1 MCTYYI
7 STLKTFVGSNQLD
20 KRLLHLSCE
29 KGEEC
34 CARVLLEHGADPDP
48 QDAWFQTP
56 LMYSV
61 CTERDNM
68 VRLMLE
74 QPVDLNLTDK

>member
-1 MCTYYI
+1 MVYI
-7 STLKTFVGSNQLD
+7 GSNQLN
-20 KRLLHLSCE
+20 KRLLHLACE
-29 KGEEC
+29 KGEES
-34 CARVLLEHGADPDP
+34 CAQALLDYGADPDP

-68 VRLMLE
+68 VRLLL
-74 QPVDLNLTDK
+74 QQSPDLDITDKLVIYVILR